1 MRALMLAF
9 CLLLSPLALAGT
21 VLENAQWH
29 VQIDPATLALRVTPA
44 GEAPVQASSGVTA
57 HAVTELQA
65 DAEHINWQWDNGA
78 YHLSARL
85 EQRDLALSISA
96 REPGEL
102 HLLRQ
107 PAEAIGKGLIWPLA
121 EGHYVPAGNAVVID
135 HGDGWETQYSHLQR
149 GSVAV
154 RPGQRVAAGERIGLI
169 GLSGNS
175 EFPHLHFA
183 VRHRGQAIDPFTGGA
198 ADASC
203 IATGAPSGLWAPA
216 AALQLGYRPTAVIAA
231 GLASA
236 VPAKAV
242 TERDPPP
249 RLAGRDAPLI
259 LWVDAMGAKAG
270 DRQSFAIAGPDG
282 AIVHSQE
289 GVVAGGG
296 LSWFAYS
303 GKRAPPGGWTTGH
316 YTGRYILRRGPDIVA
331 TFEAEGVIE

>member
-1 MRALMLAF
+1 MIAT
-9 CLLLSPLALAGT
+9 LLSFPFAMALLA
-21 VLENAQWH
+21 VS
-29 VQIDPATLALRVTPA
+29 VPA
-44 GEAPVQASSGVTA
+44 GEPTFMFPADCRVGDTCLIQKLVDHDPGPGRSDYRCGTLTTDGHDGIDIRLRTMADMRAG
-57 HAVTELQA
+57 HAVLAARDGLVLRTRDGEPDISVTERVAPPDKQ
-65 DAEHINWQWDNGA
+65 
-78 YHLSARL
+78 
-85 EQRDLALSISA
+85 
-96 REPGEL
+96 
-102 HLLRQ
+102 
-107 PAEAIGKGLIWPLA
+107 
-121 EGHYVPAGNAVVID
+121 AGNAVVID

-203 IATGAPSGLWAPA
+203 IAGGAPSGLWAPA

-242 TERDPPP
+242 TDRDPPP

-289 GVVAGGG
+289 SVVAGGG